1 MPQEKN
7 TEEIGFDELVDT
19 AVDTLESAQILADAL
34 KDGFQITDLMTL
46 IAVAPKAQ
54 EIARDGRTAIDQLL
68 DLTADEADAAAL
80 AIAKR
85 TASNP
90 STVVV
95 KVNEAFTL
103 IARTY
108 RQVTSIRNLVRDYER
123 FAKTLTA

>member
-1 MPQEKN
+1 MNQEIQ
-7 TEEIGFDELVDT
+7 EELGFDEVVDT
-19 AVDTLESAQILADAL
+19 AVDVIETAQILADAL
-34 KDGFQITDLMTL
+34 KDGFQITDLVTL

-54 EIARDGRTAIDQLL
+54 EIAKDGRLAISQLL
-68 DLTADEADAAAL
+68 DLTADEADEAVA

-90 STVVV
+90 ATIVV

-108 RQVTSIRNLVRDYER
+108 RQVTNIRNLVRDYER
-123 FAKTLTA
+123 FGKTLTK